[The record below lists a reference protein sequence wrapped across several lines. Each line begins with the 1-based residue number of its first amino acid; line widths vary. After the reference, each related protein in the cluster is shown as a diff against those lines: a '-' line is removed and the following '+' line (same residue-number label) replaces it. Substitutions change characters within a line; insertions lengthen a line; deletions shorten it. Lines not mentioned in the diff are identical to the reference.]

1 METIRIPEKY
11 RIFDGARL
19 KWLAIITMFI
29 DHSAKG
35 ILYLGYI
42 KPRVPIRRGT
52 DLYTLYELY
61 KVLRGVGRIA
71 FPIFCFFLVQGF
83 LYTRSRE
90 KYMMRMLLFEEG
102 LRAFEE
108 AWKLRQS
115 QKHVL
120 AYVRAIA
127 ITKPEEKALMELR
140 LKGLSEEEARSVYA
154 EAETT
159 INFARSAANP
169 VIPDD
174 IDTYVR
180 HLMEDY
186 HNSVGC

>member
-1 METIRIPEKY
+1 MY
-11 RIFDGARL
+11 
-19 KWLAIITMFI
+19 
-29 DHSAKG
+29 HN
-35 ILYLGYI
+35 LG
-42 KPRVPIRRGT
+42 V
-52 DLYTLYELY
+52 
-61 KVLRGVGRIA
+61 VL
-71 FPIFCFFLVQGF
+71 
-83 LYTRSRE
+83 
-90 KYMMRMLLFEEG
+90 MRMLLFEEG

-140 LKGLSEEEARSVYA
+140 LKGLSEEEARAIYS

-159 INFARSAANP
+159 INFARTAANP

-174 IDTYVR
+174 IDSYVR

-186 HNSVGC
+186 HNSVGG